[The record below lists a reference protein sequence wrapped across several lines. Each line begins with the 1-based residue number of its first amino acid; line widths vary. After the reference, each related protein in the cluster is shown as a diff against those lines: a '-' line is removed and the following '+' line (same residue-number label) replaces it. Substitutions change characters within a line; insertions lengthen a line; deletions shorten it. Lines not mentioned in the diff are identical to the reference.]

1 MNHIKRIGRFI
12 ILGFV
17 MTGLMA
23 CQSGVSLEKVTTID
37 VDKAEGLAIN
47 ARRLE
52 VVNNWLMPLEA
63 PYVEHELNPT
73 PATSVIEWAKKT
85 VVPKGSSGEL
95 ILNISEASVQ
105 QEELAPAEGL
115 LNSLKDNQETRIRVT
130 IKAQLLWIQPV
141 GDYTGTAELAA
152 KTTQTLP
159 ESATPADYL
168 IAKQNLV
175 NRAIA
180 LIDQQARAEI
190 MKIDAILLP

>member
-17 MTGLMA
+17 MMGLMA

>member
-1 MNHIKRIGRFI
+1 MKQIRLIGRFI
-12 ILGFV
+12 IFGFA
-17 MTGLMA
+17 MISLMA
-23 CQSGVSLEKVTTID
+23 CRSGVSLETVTTID
-37 VDKAEGLAIN
+37 VDKAEELAIN

-73 PATSVIEWAKKT
+73 PAASVIEWAKKT

-175 NRAIA
+175 NRAIG
-180 LIDQQARAEI
+180 LIDQQARAEV